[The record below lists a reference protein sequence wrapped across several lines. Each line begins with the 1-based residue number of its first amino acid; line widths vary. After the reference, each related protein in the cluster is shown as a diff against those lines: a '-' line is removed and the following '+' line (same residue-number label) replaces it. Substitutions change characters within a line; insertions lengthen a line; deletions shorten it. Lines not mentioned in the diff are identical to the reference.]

1 MQLLFRKFETIILIN
16 MHKILDFLQ
25 KVLYNAT
32 IWRKYDTLKT
42 MLTERFETI
51 DYEKAKKDVLPF
63 VKDASKLD
71 LWSKDFFTSI
81 TNDLKNRDLD

>member
-1 MQLLFRKFETIILIN
+1 
-16 MHKILDFLQ
+16 
-25 KVLYNAT
+25 
-32 IWRKYDTLKT
+32 

-71 LWSKDFFTSI
+71 LWNKDFFTEITQSI
-81 TNDLKNRDLD
+81 RSLA